1 MNKKVVVLVTVVLA
15 IVSCVKFST
24 QYQRIEEDRARL
36 IDFVYEPAEAA
47 PGDTVT
53 LTAIFAGKELKPQ
66 DVDWQVSFKVVR
78 TIYGADTAF
87 DQHPIDGVVE
97 QSFFS
102 DQTSCMTVRFAL
114 PTDLIAQSPA
124 IAEQWLSGVP
134 ESFRASVPAPFA
146 DLSKEELANQLNTL
160 ALLVAQSDP
169 LTLARV
175 VDSMPGLLADLPM
188 IMQLFTVPIRIFAN
202 IKGDHTIRSDY
213 SVSYNRRFASLP
225 GAQVY
230 ENHNPVIDSVVI
242 YKVKGSNLMEFDP
255 NRTNM
260 EHFRLFGTG
269 DGVDSVTSVPVDI
282 GFSYFIVAST
292 KGRDT
297 AVTLDDIV
305 NAEIPQEEDFQA
317 FWYFQMAPEQ
327 VEEFSNDDLMNI
339 AGSNDST
346 GVVIPPLK
354 GQIKNFTVWLQV
366 TDSKLN
372 ILNRSQGSAVKEVRG
387 IFSYSSAYLKMHP

>member
-1 MNKKVVVLVTVVLA
+1 MNKKVVVLVVGLLA
-15 IVSCVKFST
+15 VVSCVNFST
-24 QYQRIEEDRARL
+24 QYERIEADRARL

-66 DVDWQVSFKVVR
+66 DVDWLVSFKVVR
-78 TIYGADTAF
+78 NIRGADTAF

-114 PTDLIAQSPA
+114 PADLIAQSPA
-124 IAEQWLSGVP
+124 IAEQWLNGIP
-134 ESFRASVPAPFA
+134 ESFRASVPASFA

-160 ALLVAQSDP
+160 ALLVAQSDSSM
-169 LTLARV
+169 LASV

-213 SVSYNRRFASLP
+213 SISYNRRFASLP

-230 ENHNPVIDSVVI
+230 ENHNPVIDSVGI
-242 YKVKGSNLMEFDP
+242 YKVKGSNLSEFDP
-255 NRTNM
+255 GRTGM
-260 EHFRLFGTG
+260 EYFRLFGSG
-269 DGVDSVTSVPVDI
+269 DTVDLATSVPVDI

-292 KGRDT
+292 QGRDT
-297 AVTLDDIV
+297 AVTLDDIAY
-305 NAEIPQEEDFQA
+305 AEVPQEEDFGS
-317 FWYFQMAPEQ
+317 FWYFRMAPEQ
-327 VEEFSNDDLMNI
+327 VEGLSNDDLMNI
-339 AGSNDST
+339 AGSNDSA
-346 GVVIPPLK
+346 GVVFPPLK

-372 ILNRSQGSAVKEVRG
+372 ILNRSQGSVVKEVRG
-387 IFSYSSAYLKMHP
+387 IFSYSSAYLKKHS